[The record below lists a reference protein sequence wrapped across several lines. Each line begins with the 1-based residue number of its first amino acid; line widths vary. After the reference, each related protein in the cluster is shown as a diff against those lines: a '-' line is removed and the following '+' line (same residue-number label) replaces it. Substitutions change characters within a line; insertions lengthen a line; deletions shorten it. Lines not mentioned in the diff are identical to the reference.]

1 MSSRHTTDRTLRIVL
16 VVVAALVLAP
26 MLMMTLAF
34 PMMGMW
40 GGGMGYGGMMG
51 GYGTY
56 GGSGLWGWGMMLVW
70 LVVLV
75 GGGYLVYR
83 WLSGSGGGTEDAALE
98 ELRLA
103 YARGDLSEEEY
114 DERRAK
120 LGGE

>member
-51 GYGTY
+51 GSGMY

-83 WLSGSGGGTEDAALE
+83 LLSGSGGVAADPALE

-103 YARGDLSEEEY
+103 YARGDISEEEY
-114 DERRAK
+114 DERRTK
-120 LGGE
+120 LGDE